1 MSHALRAITA
11 AAAVTL
17 IAPAALA
24 QVVKIDGSSTVYP
37 VTEGIAEDF
46 QKAKKNAI
54 KVTVGISGT
63 GGGFKKF
70 CRGETD
76 VQNASRPILAAEMA
90 DCKAAGVEYIELPV
104 AFDALTVV
112 MNPRN
117 TFLQAIS
124 VDELKKIWEPAAQ
137 GKITKWNQVNPA
149 WPDAPIKLFGAGS
162 DSGTFDYFTEAIN
175 GKSKSSRGETDVS
188 NASRPI
194 TKKEMEDC
202 RAAGIS
208 YLEMPVAYDALTVV
222 INPKNSFLE
231 SATVAEMKKLWEPA
245 AQGKVSRWN
254 QVNPAWPDAP
264 VKLFGAGADSGTFEY
279 FTEAIV
285 GKSKASRGDYTASED
300 DNVLVQGVSQDVNAI
315 GYFGYAYYA
324 ENQSRLK
331 AVPIV
336 EKAGKPAVSPS
347 EATVLNGSYQPLSR
361 PIFIY
366 VSAKSL
372 AKSEVKEF
380 SEYYM
385 KNAAKIAKEVKYVPL
400 PPQAYTVGL
409 EHIAKMKKGTVM
421 GGKNEVG
428 VRIEDLLAREA
439 KL

>member
-1 MSHALRAITA
+1 MSRLIQQSAVLTLSVLGAVA
-11 AAAVTL
+11 AAQ
-17 IAPAALA
+17 A

-37 VTEGIAEDF
+37 ITEGVAEDF
-46 QKAKKNAI
+46 QKMKKNAI

-76 VQNASRPILAAEMA
+76 LQNASRPILEKEMA

-112 MNPRN
+112 MNPKN
-117 TFLQAIS
+117 TFLKSIT
-124 VDELKKIWEPAAQ
+124 VDELKKMWEPAAQ
-137 GKITKWNQVNPA
+137 GKVMRWNQVNPA

-162 DSGTFDYFTEAIN
+162 DSGTFDYFTEAV
-175 GKSKSSRGETDVS
+175 T
-188 NASRPI
+188 
-194 TKKEMEDC
+194 
-202 RAAGIS
+202 
-208 YLEMPVAYDALTVV
+208 
-222 INPKNSFLE
+222 
-231 SATVAEMKKLWEPA
+231 
-245 AQGKVSRWN
+245 
-254 QVNPAWPDAP
+254 
-264 VKLFGAGADSGTFEY
+264 
-279 FTEAIV
+279 

-336 EKAGKPAVSPS
+336 EKAGKAAVLPS
-347 EATVLNGSYQPLSR
+347 EAAVLDGSYQPLSR

-366 VSAKSL
+366 VSVKSL
-372 AKSEVKEF
+372 AKPEVREF
-380 SEYYM
+380 AEYTM
-385 KNAAKIAKEVKYVPL
+385 KMAAKIAKEVKYVPL
-400 PPQAYTVGL
+400 PDKAYTIGL
-409 EHIAKMKKGTVM
+409 EHLAKGKKGTVF

-428 VRIEDLLAREA
+428 VRIDDLLAREA